1 MRSPAMTLAGVVT
14 AILLLAGCG
23 GSEKNNGTLP
33 VGVGDD
39 SEPTVTLSSPAPR
52 TSEPSTPRTPTRTG
66 APPRTAKLTVV
77 TGNYGSV
84 PAVQGL
90 VAKYPLYF
98 QAMAEGNSDL
108 IKANFPAFFYA
119 DTAINVETAK
129 SNGWVLRPPASIVV
143 MGAKQQPNGVVRVS
157 LCRSQTAQYW
167 NPKTKRWVVTAPHG
181 APQAIDMVRTGAG
194 WTMYQMAKPMPKGI
208 DCSKVRYPA

>member
-1 MRSPAMTLAGVVT
+1 MSVLGVAT
-14 AILLLAGCG
+14 AVLLLAGCG

-33 VGVGDD
+33 VGVGSDD
-39 SEPTVTLSSPAPR
+39 QPTVTLSSPTPKSSDP
-52 TSEPSTPRTPTRTG
+52 SEPSTPVKTG
-66 APPRTAKLTVV
+66 APPRQAKLIVV
-77 TGNYGSV
+77 AGNYASA

-98 QAMAEGNSDL
+98 QAMVNGSSDL

-129 SNGWVLRPPASIVV
+129 SNGWVMRPPASIVV
-143 MGAKQQPNGVVRVS
+143 VGAKQQPTGVVRVS
-157 LCRSQTAQYW
+157 LCRSQTTQYW
-167 NPKTKRWVVTAPHG
+167 NPKTNRWVVTAPHG
-181 APQAIDMVRTGAG
+181 VPQAIDMVRTGVG

>member
-1 MRSPAMTLAGVVT
+1 VRSPAIRVLGAAVAV
-14 AILLLAGCG
+14 LLLAGCG

-33 VGVGDD
+33 VGVGEDD
-39 SEPTVTLSSPAPR
+39 QPTVTLSSPPKPSDP
-52 TSEPSTPRTPTRTG
+52 SEPSTPVKTG
-66 APPRTAKLTVV
+66 APPRQAKLVV
-77 TGNYGSV
+77 VPGNYSSV

-98 QAMAEGNSDL
+98 QALVEGNSDL
-108 IKANFPAFFYA
+108 IKTNFPAFFYA

-129 SNGWVLRPPASIVV
+129 SNGWVMRPPASIVV
-143 MGAKQQPNGVVRVS
+143 VGTKQQPSGVVRVS
-157 LCRSQTAQYW
+157 LCRSQTTQYW
-167 NPKTKRWVVTAPHG
+167 NPKTNRWVVAAPHG
-181 APQAIDMVRTGAG
+181 VPQAIDMVRTGVG